1 MRIKTRIKTALV
13 IGTLAALGLASPSCF
28 AVEPGPTNEREMAP
42 PAKNLRH
49 ATGTVVSVNTMAR
62 MLTLQTS
69 GGGTMRLTAEAGLTP
84 KLGTLKKGERV
95 KVSYKHSQGERIATK
110 IILV

>member
-62 MLTLQTS
+62 MLTLQTP
-69 GGGTMRLTAEAGLTP
+69 GGGRMRLTAAGGAHPQARDPLE
-84 KLGTLKKGERV
+84 G
-95 KVSYKHSQGERIATK
+95 
-110 IILV
+110 